1 MAAASTLYELKIKL
15 AVIKTELAALARFN
29 SNVFESAEKEY
40 RYYSGEPEEFEIAL
54 IESEP
59 VVSWFFL

>member
-1 MAAASTLYELKIKL
+1 LKIKL

-29 SNVFESAEKEY
+29 PNVFESAEKEY
-40 RYYSGEPEEFEIAL
+40 RPYSGEPKEFEIAL

>member
-1 MAAASTLYELKIKL
+1 MKIKL

-29 SNVFESAEKEY
+29 PNVFESAEKEY
-40 RYYSGEPEEFEIAL
+40 RSYSGEPEEFEIAL
-54 IESEP
+54 IELQKEP